1 MRPGGVVNVLVAGVL
16 GATASSGLRGPVPGR
31 APSAAVAAAPAP
43 DIEVVEARGPA
54 AATNVAPNDVAPRE
68 ADARADRA
76 HERVAWLALEGHPAG
91 ALLEADR
98 LRELGSWLRPDDV
111 RRLLELAQ
119 GDALEARRRAAFVA
133 LGHVRP
139 ASAAHVEALTAAWQ
153 ARPSEESRLG
163 LLEALLALRHAGVPV
178 EAGLE
183 LVLAGAASVR
193 GSKRFAGEGA
203 RPFVVVRPPDV
214 DRERVLRR
222 AARRGA
228 GSVDRVRFET
238 DAARGSGRGP
248 GVTYDPPQVEAP

>member
-1 MRPGGVVNVLVAGVL
+1 LIDDSPEVGVRPGGVVNVLVAGAL
-16 GATASSGLRGPVPGR
+16 GATASSGLRGAVPER
-31 APSAAVAAAPAP
+31 APSASVAAAPAP
-43 DIEVVEARGPA
+43 APVSEVSEVVEPVEA
-54 AATNVAPNDVAPRE
+54 AVATNGVARRE
-68 ADARADRA
+68 ADPRPDLA

-139 ASAAHVEALTAAWQ
+139 ASAAHIEALTAAWQ

-163 LLEALLALRHAGVPV
+163 LLEALLALRHAGAPV

-183 LVLAGAASVR
+183 LVLAGPASASD
-193 GSKRFAGEGA
+193 SKRFAGEGA
-203 RPFVVVRPPDV
+203 RPFVVDRPLDG
-214 DRERVLRR
+214 DREQVLRR
-222 AARRGA
+222 AAAGGSRRGP
-228 GSVDRVRFET
+228 RVTR
-238 DAARGSGRGP
+238 
-248 GVTYDPPQVEAP
+248 DPPQVEAP